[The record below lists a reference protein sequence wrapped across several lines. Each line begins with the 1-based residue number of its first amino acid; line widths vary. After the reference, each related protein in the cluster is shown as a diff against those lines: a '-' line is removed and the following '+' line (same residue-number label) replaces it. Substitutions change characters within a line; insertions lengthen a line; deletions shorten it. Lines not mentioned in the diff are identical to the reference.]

1 MEIRQAI
8 SMYLKAYVMEN
19 PEFKTKYENPDKNLD
34 DCLLYIQAKM
44 LEKVTEEQ
52 KKGGAAVVIPSD
64 DEIFSLAVAYYTNED
79 LKIEGDKF
87 NNVRVLSMAA
97 TTFTEEEKAKMREQ
111 AEKEYKEK
119 HIAAL
124 KKKETAEK
132 TKNKGTAK
140 PKKATAPTIVPDVP
154 AKTSDEPKKETKTEE
169 KPKVVQLELDW

>member
-8 SMYLKAYVMEN
+8 SMYLKAYVMDN

-119 HIAAL
+119 HIAEIKRREA
-124 KKKETAEK
+124 AEK
-132 TKNKGTAK
+132 TKNKGKDKK
-140 PKKATAPTIVPDVP
+140 PTKPIIVPDVP
-154 AKTSDEPKKETKTEE
+154 AKKSDEPKKETKTEE